1 MVLVELFFWESQ
13 RGAGWVDR
21 IESLVLTFFDP
32 QSNDIYLIK
41 CKFSTL
47 FCPPLATRKMPA
59 ADALK
64 KIRPRQCTH
73 QSFSKLI
80 TLALEKNHHRSKAS
94 LSVSPTIIRLQ
105 NHIVKTLQKSPTA
118 SSPIAPNPLP
128 PSSSSSSPHSP
139 PRSRAR
145 R

>member
-41 CKFSTL
+41 CKSSTL
-47 FCPPLATRKMPA
+47 FSPLSNQKMPA

-73 QSFSKLI
+73 QSVSKVI
-80 TLALEKNHHRSKAS
+80 TLAREKTHPRSKAS

-105 NHIVKTLQKSPTA
+105 NHIIKTLQKSPTA
-118 SSPIAPNPLP
+118 S
-128 PSSSSSSPHSP
+128 
-139 PRSRAR
+139 
-145 R
+145 